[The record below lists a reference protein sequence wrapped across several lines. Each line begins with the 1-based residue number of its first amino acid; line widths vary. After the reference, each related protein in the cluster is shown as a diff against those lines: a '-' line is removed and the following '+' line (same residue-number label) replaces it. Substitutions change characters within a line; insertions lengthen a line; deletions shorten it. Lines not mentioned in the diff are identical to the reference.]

1 MNTDQ
6 HTSVAELKAWV
17 RQFVEEREWQPFHD
31 PKNLAMSIA
40 IEAAELMEHFQWLR
54 TEQLPQLTQDPQLM
68 AEIREE
74 VADILCYVLSF
85 ASALDMDLTAAL
97 HDKMGKN
104 RRKYPAE
111 KFKGRYRA
119 D

>member
-1 MNTDQ
+1 MG
-6 HTSVAELKAWV
+6 
-17 RQFVEEREWQPFHD
+17 
-31 PKNLAMSIA
+31 
-40 IEAAELMEHFQWLR
+40 
-54 TEQLPQLTQDPQLM
+54 
-68 AEIREE
+68 EIREE